1 MGDRF
6 YITIGSKFLHNI
18 YTGFE
23 IQPSARL
30 LWTPTAR
37 QTIWAG
43 FTRAVRTPS
52 RIEEDDLLSGLLSTS
67 PLTFIRLIGDGKF
80 TSEHLRSY
88 EAGYRT
94 LLTPTFHLDVA
105 TFYNNYDDLLSIEP
119 GTPFSETSP
128 SPTHFVV
135 PLFIRNGALG
145 STYGLEIAPDWRPVE
160 WWRLGGA
167 YSFLHMDIAKSAGS
181 LDSSTPLSIEG
192 SSPQH
197 QVVIQSFLELPKKL
211 EFGQTYR
218 YVSALPAER
227 VRSYSTADVRLGW
240 LPTRSFEFSVVGQNL
255 FQPHHAESRG
265 DPGPLVEIRRGI
277 YAKITWGRR

>member
-1 MGDRF
+1 
-6 YITIGSKFLHNI
+6 
-18 YTGFE
+18 
-23 IQPSARL
+23 
-30 LWTPTAR
+30 
-37 QTIWAG
+37 
-43 FTRAVRTPS
+43 
-52 RIEEDDLLSGLLSTS
+52 
-67 PLTFIRLIGDGKF
+67 
-80 TSEHLRSY
+80 
-88 EAGYRT
+88 
-94 LLTPTFHLDVA
+94 
-105 TFYNNYDDLLSIEP
+105 
-119 GTPFSETSP
+119 
-128 SPTHFVV
+128 
-135 PLFIRNGALG
+135 
-145 STYGLEIAPDWRPVE
+145 
-160 WWRLGGA
+160 
-167 YSFLHMDIAKSAGS
+167 MDIAKSAGS
-181 LDSSTPLSIEG
+181 LDSSTPISTEG